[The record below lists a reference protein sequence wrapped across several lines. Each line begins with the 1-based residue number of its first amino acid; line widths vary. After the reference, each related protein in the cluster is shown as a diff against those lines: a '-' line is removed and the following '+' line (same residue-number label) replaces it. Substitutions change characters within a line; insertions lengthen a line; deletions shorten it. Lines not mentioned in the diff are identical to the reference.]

1 MRYLIGQNIKIHL
14 IGSKRKLISMC
25 IPLQLLH
32 SDGCSPYSTILFILN
47 SEIGKDW
54 PKQIE
59 DAILEKLGDKHGVVH
74 IAVDTDSDEVGK
86 PDNPADVFCCIVK
99 V

>member
-1 MRYLIGQNIKIHL
+1 M
-14 IGSKRKLISMC
+14 
-25 IPLQLLH
+25 
-32 SDGCSPYSTILFILN
+32 FILN

-74 IAVDTDSDEVGK
+74 IAVDTASDEVGK
-86 PDNPADVFCCIVK
+86 PGNPANVFCCIVN